1 MDKNNR
7 VLVGAVLLIF
17 VTLLSFNLDTITGLS
32 TQNKINTPSVSV
44 SPKVIQAGN
53 RLTVSAWTGKLGIN
67 EKACLYDS
75 SVRVSCTE
83 NVCQGNYKCYSTD
96 KSPVK
101 FNFATS
107 TSLPSGVYSICVWDY
122 ELAQQKMD
130 NGDNSQTRGYVC
142 GEFTIQ
148 GQYE

>member
-7 VLVGAVLLIF
+7 VLIGAVLLIF

-32 TQNKINTPSVSV
+32 TKDKNIPSVSI
-44 SPKVIQAGN
+44 SPKVVQPGSRI
-53 RLTVSAWTGKLGIN
+53 TVTVWTGKLGMN

-75 SVRVSCTE
+75 NARVSCT
-83 NVCQGNYKCYSTD
+83 NNACAGNYKCYSTD
-96 KSPVK
+96 KQPVS

-107 TSLPSGVYSICVWDY
+107 TSLDSGVYSLCVWDY
-122 ELAQQKMD
+122 SLAQEKLRK
-130 NGDNSQTRGYVC
+130 GDNSQLRGYVC

-148 GQYE
+148 SK

>member
-7 VLVGAVLLIF
+7 VLVAAILLIF

-32 TQNKINTPSVSV
+32 TKDKNTPSVSV
-44 SPKVIQAGN
+44 SPKVIQAGT
-53 RLTVSAWTGKLGIN
+53 RVTVTAWTGKPGIN

-96 KSPVK
+96 KNPVK

-107 TSLPSGVYSICVWDY
+107 TSLPSGVYSLCVWDY
-122 ELAQQKMD
+122 ELAQQKL
-130 NGDNSQTRGYVC
+130 NKGDNSQARGYVC

-148 GQYE
+148 AQQYI